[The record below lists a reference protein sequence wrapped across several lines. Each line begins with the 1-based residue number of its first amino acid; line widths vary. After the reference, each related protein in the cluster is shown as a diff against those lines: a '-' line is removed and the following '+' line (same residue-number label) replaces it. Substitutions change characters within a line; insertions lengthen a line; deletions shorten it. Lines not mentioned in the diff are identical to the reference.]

1 MRQINLNVT
10 AEFERD
16 LRRFMK
22 ERKLSRKSDAIRVA
36 LHEAATSKAAGG
48 EYDFR
53 PWLGLGLRAPLR
65 RKRRF
70 HSEDDLWS

>member
-1 MRQINLNVT
+1 VPVH
-10 AEFERD
+10 E
-16 LRRFMK
+16 
-22 ERKLSRKSDAIRVA
+22 ERKVSRKSDAVRVA
-36 LHEAATSKAAGG
+36 LHEVAASKAVGR

-70 HSEDDLWS
+70 RARRKSTT